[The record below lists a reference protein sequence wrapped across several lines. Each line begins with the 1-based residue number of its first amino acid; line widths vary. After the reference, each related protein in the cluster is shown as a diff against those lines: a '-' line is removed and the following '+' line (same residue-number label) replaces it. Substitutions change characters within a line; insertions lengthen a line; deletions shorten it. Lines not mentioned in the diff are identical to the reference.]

1 MTICDINHVI
11 SDKMLII
18 WPNGVAKF
26 LFFFSAD
33 TSSSLPTQEESGLG
47 VIEYDSLKETLEK
60 KSRKELILS
69 LRKKNVSLLV
79 NIPP

>member
-11 SDKMLII
+11 SNQMLII

-26 LFFFSAD
+26 LFFFYAD
-33 TSSSLPTQEESGLG
+33 TSSSLPTQKESGLG
-47 VIEYDSLKETLEK
+47 VIEYDRLKKTLEK
-60 KSRKELILS
+60 KSRKELTLS
-69 LRKKNVSLLV
+69 LRKKNVSLSA

>member
-11 SDKMLII
+11 SNQMLII

-33 TSSSLPTQEESGLG
+33 TSYSLPTQKESGLG
-47 VIEYDSLKETLEK
+47 VIEYDSLKKNLEK

-69 LRKKNVSLLV
+69 LRKKNVSLSA